1 MNALPDKTNWF
12 ASWFDSPYY
21 HLLYRNRN
29 QEEATAFIQ
38 RLGGFLHVLPNAFA
52 LDLACGKGRHAVQL
66 HKLGLRVT
74 GIDLSPESIA
84 EAKHYEQEG
93 LEFFEHDMRRPFR
106 SNYYAY
112 VFNLFTSFGY
122 FQTERDNQ
130 RAISGMIKALKPQGV
145 LVIDFFNAIKV
156 RSMLQTNHSFSQT
169 EGPITFQ
176 IQKTIAN
183 NRVLKKINFEDQGQH
198 FEFQEQVELLEL
210 ADFKMYF
217 GDALHIEHVF
227 GNYALEPFEAE
238 KSDRLIL
245 IARKIS

>member
-1 MNALPDKTNWF
+1 MNALADKTNWF

-29 QEEATAFIQ
+29 HEEAAAFIQ
-38 RLGGFLHVLPNAFA
+38 RLGGFLRVSPNAYA

-66 HKLGLRVT
+66 HKLGLHVT

-84 EAKHYEQEG
+84 EAKQYEQEG

-106 SNYYAY
+106 SNYYDY

-122 FQTERDNQ
+122 FQTTRDNQ
-130 RAISGMIKALKPQGV
+130 RAISGMVKSLKPEGI

-156 RSMLQTNHSFSQT
+156 RNMLQTCHSFSQT
-169 EGPITFQ
+169 EDQITFY
-176 IQKTIAN
+176 IQKTIVN
-183 NRVLKKINFEDQGQH
+183 NRVMKKIVFEDQGQH
-198 FEFQEQVELLEL
+198 FEFEEQVELLEL
-210 ADFKMYF
+210 ADFKTYF
-217 GDALHIEHVF
+217 GEALHIEHVF
-227 GNYALEPFEAE
+227 GNYALEPFDAE

-245 IARKIS
+245 IARKIK